1 MMPLSTFSIRTT
13 SGAELHITL
22 DRSFHAELGTVVD
35 LPLDGACGEEDRSFV
50 PEGQI
55 APKLAFEVD
64 ESRWDVLEPLRL
76 VENIEYTFSI
86 IVPMPQA
93 DFERQSKRAGD
104 GVFPFHNLK
113 LKECITFNG
122 PDSCRMIDRERCMVI
137 GRLKFDNQLGGVDL
151 SLREDIADLHLRAEV
166 TSNKLDYEQDFQEL
180 LGQLAG
186 LHAEIILNLDAPTEL
201 ALRLSDQEPSIQM
214 VLLHL
219 RHFFHAQQLPLA
231 VATIIGNPLS
241 RRVARHALET
251 TAFVTEP
258 DWMQLQSTPSVLTWT
273 TGGALA
279 SSFRGVTPE
288 TLPIRTIENSCDTIE
303 NRFVKYSLKQLQ
315 QLIQDVRDR
324 VGKSYQVSRKRL
336 AEWDAL
342 VDELLLHPL
351 WRSVGECSV
360 FPNSMVMYERHGYRD
375 YMQGLMLLDLGLL
388 IESDLGVIDRV
399 TGDLKP
405 IWALYEMW
413 CYFELRTIVEKIT
426 GCPGEPTKAQLIR
439 SKDFSTDLI
448 AGKTGCTRFQ
458 AQRAMS
464 TLEVNLYYNRS
475 FELATSDSHD
485 HWSGSYSTKFRPDF
499 SIEITVG
506 SHVHWVHFDAKYRV
520 AFIPAKTQTGDPMTV
535 RTFQSADVDRMH
547 MYRDAILGTRG
558 CYVLYPGNTND
569 ETVFVR
575 HPNAV
580 YREQWP
586 GPSVGAFPLCPSND
600 ANQEEQRTRLEN
612 HLDRLNPFCSSLSC
626 VVSIGRPLPL

>member
-1 MMPLSTFSIRTT
+1 MIPLSTFSIRTT
-13 SGAELHITL
+13 AGAELHITL
-22 DRSFHAELGTVVD
+22 DRGLHAELGTVVD
-35 LPLDGACGEEDRSFV
+35 LPLDGASGEEDRSFV
-50 PEGQI
+50 PGGQI
-55 APKLAFEVD
+55 APKLAFEAD

-86 IVPMPQA
+86 IVPMPKA

-104 GVFPFHNLK
+104 GVFPFHNVK
-113 LKECITFNG
+113 LKECMIFNG
-122 PDSCRMIDRERCMVI
+122 PDSCRMLDRERCVVT

-151 SLREDIADLHLRAEV
+151 SLREDIADLQLRAEV

-180 LGQLAG
+180 LGQLAE
-186 LHAEIILNLDAPTEL
+186 LHAEIILNLDAPTEI
-201 ALRLSDQEPSIQM
+201 ALRLSEKEPSIQM

-219 RHFFHAQQLPLA
+219 RHLFHAQNLPLA
-231 VATIIGNPLS
+231 VATILGNPLS
-241 RRVARHALET
+241 HHVAHQALEA

-258 DWMQLQSTPSVLTWT
+258 DWMQLQSAPNMLTWT
-273 TGGALA
+273 AGGALA

-288 TLPIRTIENSCDTIE
+288 TLPIRTVGKSCDTIE

-315 QLIQDVRDR
+315 QLIKDVRDR
-324 VGKSYQVSRKRL
+324 VGKSYRASRKQL

-351 WRSVGECSV
+351 WQSVGECSV

-375 YMQGLMLLDLGLL
+375 YMQGLMLLDLSLL

-426 GCPGEPTKAQLIR
+426 ECSGEPTKAQLIR

-448 AGKTGCTRFQ
+448 TGQTGCTRFQ
-458 AQRAMS
+458 AQRATS
-464 TLEVNLYYNRS
+464 TLDVNLYYNRS
-475 FELATSDSHD
+475 FESTTADLHGR
-485 HWSGSYSTKFRPDF
+485 WSGSYSTKFRPDF
-499 SIEITVG
+499 SIEIIVG

-520 AFIPAKTQTGDPMTV
+520 TFTTARTKTGDLMTV
-535 RTFQSADVDRMH
+535 RTFQSEDVDRMH

-558 CYVLYPGNTND
+558 CYVLYPGNTN
-569 ETVFVR
+569 EEAIFVR
-575 HPNAV
+575 NPKAE
-580 YREQWP
+580 YREQRP

-612 HLDRLNPFCSSLSC
+612 HLDRLIRAMEASRGYTEEEGFASA
-626 VVSIGRPLPL
+626 